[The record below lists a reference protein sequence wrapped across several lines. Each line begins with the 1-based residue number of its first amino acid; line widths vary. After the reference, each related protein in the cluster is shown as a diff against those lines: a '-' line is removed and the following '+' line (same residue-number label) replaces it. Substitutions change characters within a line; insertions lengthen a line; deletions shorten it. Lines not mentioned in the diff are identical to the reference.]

1 MLKGL
6 ENEQLGGV
14 RSTESDIFQACRL
27 HFCYYPW
34 RGFGFVGSRPSGQSV
49 FFLSTVYR
57 YNLLPHA
64 PAYLLAVWLPYLQL
78 VVGCCLLFDWF
89 RPAAFFISAGMVAIF
104 LCAQVAVLL
113 SGNSMSCGC
122 FGPRFDSPVGLT
134 SVITLSVVL
143 VGIILALVEKSS
155 EGVRLG

>member
-1 MLKGL
+1 MSSSAVSAQLRATFFKL
-6 ENEQLGGV
+6 VVSTFAITLGGV
-14 RSTESDIFQACRL
+14 LVSSAVAHL
-27 HFCYYPW
+27 GNPY
-34 RGFGFVGSRPSGQSV
+34 